1 VEAELAR
8 RGWTLERV
16 GAAAYGCAQGG
27 WRAHKGGITRG
38 GYRLE
43 HVVEQVREHDAWEA
57 ERMQQYILNEIITGD
72 ARALAPSI
80 PDASVDL
87 VFTDPVYDRI
97 EDYRW
102 LAETAARVLK
112 PGGAL
117 LAFYGIGNLPE
128 THAALQAGGL
138 TYRWRFVIRSLFG
151 AGSGQWH
158 GRLQAGTKEAAWYEK
173 GKSKLHAAIFDLLTI
188 SHNER
193 AGLRVAGAVWGKTLS
208 EVIPFVAAFT
218 TPGALVYDPFAGGG
232 TVPAV
237 CKMLGRTFLASEID
251 PATAERARERLAN
264 TQPPL
269 PGLVVEQAG
278 LDLSAA

>member
-1 VEAELAR
+1 MDALREGGGRAR
-8 RGWTLERV
+8 
-16 GAAAYGCAQGG
+16 
-27 WRAHKGGITRG
+27 KGGITRG

-43 HVVEQVREHDAWEA
+43 HVVEQVNEHERWEA

-117 LAFYGIGNLPE
+117 LAFCGIGYLPE
-128 THAALQAGGL
+128 TLDALRAGGL
-138 TYRWRFVIRSLFG
+138 AYRWLLTANYAMRK
-151 AGSGQWH
+151 QYH
-158 GRLQAGTKEAAWYEK
+158 GRLQVSMTICLWMEK
-173 GKSKLHAAIFDLLTI
+173 GRSKLYAPVGDNTTLPPVREARYVQT
-188 SHNER
+188 N
-193 AGLRVAGAVWGKTLS
+193 GASWDKHPKIVNRYLFGFTPEHGIVW
-208 EVIPFVAAFT
+208 E
-218 TPGALVYDPFAGGG
+218 PFAGLGAI
-232 TVPAV
+232 PAAA
-237 CKMLGRTFLASEID
+237 KRHGRNFIASEID

-278 LDLSAA
+278 FDLSAA